1 MMETEFSSMLVQL
14 SDAISKKGEKYVD
27 LLRVLY
33 RDLANVKSDLE
44 KAKCAFDIFQLLI
57 APGILKPTDISILFE
72 TIELTGL
79 KYLIEIIKRYE
90 TYPEEVKITRFSRHR
105 QQVVALGK
113 DFSVKDLQ
121 KVSQLYEGNFS
132 SPWKLIQHLEDTSV
146 LTEDSM
152 SSFLQHLNENKV
164 NEDFNQLLVRIS
176 DAISVKGEKYIDML
190 RVLYKD
196 LAEFKAELEEA
207 KSAFDLFQILRVSDI
222 LKATDISVL
231 FETIEVTGLRY
242 LKDIIKAYDT
252 YPDEVKITRFS
263 AHRQHLIALGKDL
276 STIDIQRIRQMY
288 EVPDDFCF
296 NSWKLIT
303 YLESKGIVSENNLSS
318 FLQNLQRDVNEKAST
333 SKRQKLDKGKSRKSK
348 QPRKMQ
354 RFDKG
359 FGEASTSKRPKLDKG
374 KSGKFKHPRKMRRFD
389 KGIGEA
395 SISKQP
401 KLDEDKS
408 EQSVQPQRSR
418 ADEDIIIKDSLM
430 TRQKELYQNEN
441 RMTPAIWHKGHKVDI
456 AKVFTELK
464 LLQSKK
470 EDKGK
475 EDKST
480 CTKKEG
486 RPTSLT
492 KALDVIKST
501 DSCKVLI
508 TGKGGM
514 GKTTLLKYIAHQWAT
529 DDEYV
534 FADKLLFLINIR
546 EIKASKTFLD
556 IILNKIDCKAII
568 LKNNLSSYSVERFL
582 VTHDDK
588 IVFLLDGYDELERN
602 SKDPIDLF
610 KKSEFQKSTVVI
622 TSRPDNTADLL
633 EYCDVR
639 IEVKGFSPSNIKKYI
654 QNYFHSIREIE
665 IGDSLIK
672 EFGLDSEHPWYRK
685 DLYEGGKHKE
695 AFELCSSPLLLL
707 QICTIWELKR
717 VLPEYLPDLFK
728 DLICCILNQYLNR
741 AGNKTAI
748 ANFERIQDIY
758 KSAFLILGECMY
770 EGLKKNI
777 LSIDRYDLS
786 NVTQNKTLLDL
797 ALELGFVYEDTPANP
812 GDVREMYT
820 PPHKLMSEAL
830 AGLYLSTE
838 IQKGSSKVEYEEIRC
853 NEYLNMTR
861 VFAIGFLGADADK
874 LLKPWLIVRASNYC
888 SIVQCLKHVKKEN
901 EDDIL
906 VKLDKLMSND
916 MKAHSEQMLESFR
929 SLINDDRDISS
940 MHLFKLMKRCSIE
953 YHPYNL
959 EAAAVSLINRCRERQ
974 CQIVVHTLVLLQVMN
989 QRRTPDLLLNCI
1001 SKWENEE
1008 INLLSAEMKKNHFI
1022 YTLTSI
1028 RFDFQ
1033 LSSAFLIHFLKYASN
1048 LDSLHL
1054 WSNTLVTECQN
1065 SEDTVCNSHKLVTG
1079 AIHNA
1084 VINDLDNANIKLE
1097 LETLDISGN
1106 DLNDIDGTLLGKLF
1120 KIAPKLKYLNV
1131 RKCRLSGGTLR
1142 SMITECLNSED
1153 TVDHVLKHYRLV
1165 LEGNDLSDIDDTSV
1179 ADLVSVDCHYEFGAD
1194 NLEKLVESVAEENII
1209 LNWQVIDLSNI
1220 NLSSISGR
1228 TLACLVKISPDLVH
1242 IDMSYC
1248 NLSGRIVNEMIEECC
1263 GMNVVLKNKMINLG
1277 AGNLEML
1284 VESVGENITL
1294 NWQFI
1299 DLSNINLSSISG
1311 KTLACLVKISP
1322 DMIHIDMSYCSLSDR
1337 IVYEMI
1343 EECCGMNVVLKNKMI
1358 NLGGNDISDIVNHL

>member
-44 KAKCAFDIFQLLI
+44 KAKCAFDLFQLLI
-57 APGILKPTDISILFE
+57 APGILKPTDISVLFE

-79 KYLIEIIKRYE
+79 KYLIEIIKTYE
-90 TYPEEVKITRFSRHR
+90 TYPDEVKITRFLPHR

-164 NEDFNQLLVRIS
+164 NEVFNQLLVRIS
-176 DAISVKGEKYIDML
+176 DAISVKSEKYIDML

-207 KSAFDLFQILRVSDI
+207 KSAFDLFQILRVADI

-263 AHRQHLIALGKDL
+263 AHRQHLVALGKDL
-276 STIDIQRIRQMY
+276 STIDIQRIGQMY

-318 FLQNLQRDVNEKAST
+318 FLQNLERDDNSGQSE
-333 SKRQKLDKGKSRKSK
+333 
-348 QPRKMQ
+348 QPR
-354 RFDKG
+354 
-359 FGEASTSKRPKLDKG
+359 SSW
-374 KSGKFKHPRKMRRFD
+374 S
-389 KGIGEA
+389 
-395 SISKQP
+395 
-401 KLDEDKS
+401 
-408 EQSVQPQRSR
+408 
-418 ADEDIIIKDSLM
+418 DEDIIIKNSLM
-430 TRQKELYQNEN
+430 KMQKELYRDEN
-441 RMTPAIWHKGHKVDI
+441 RMTPAIWHKNHKVDI
-456 AKVFTELK
+456 AQVFTELK

-480 CTKKEG
+480 CTKREG

-492 KALDVIKST
+492 EALDVIRST

-514 GKTTLLKYIAHQWAT
+514 GKTILLKYIAHQWAT
-529 DDEYV
+529 DGEHV

-588 IVFLLDGYDELERN
+588 IVFLLDGYDELEKN

-633 EYCDVR
+633 EYCDVH

-654 QNYFHSIREIE
+654 QNYFHSISEIE

-672 EFGLDSEHPWYRK
+672 EFGLDSEQPWYRK
-685 DLYEGGKHKE
+685 DLYKGGKHKE

-874 LLKPWLIVRASNYC
+874 LLKPWLIIRASNYR
-888 SIVQCLKHVKKEN
+888 SIVQCLKHVKKEH

-906 VKLDKLMSND
+906 VKLDKHMSND

-929 SLINDDRDISS
+929 SLINDGRDISS

-953 YHPYNL
+953 YDPYNL
-959 EAAAVSLINRCRERQ
+959 ETAAVSLINRCRERQ
-974 CQIVVHTLVLLQVMN
+974 CQIVVHTLVLLQ
-989 QRRTPDLLLNCI
+989 
-1001 SKWENEE
+1001 
-1008 INLLSAEMKKNHFI
+1008 
-1022 YTLTSI
+1022 
-1028 RFDFQ
+1028 
-1033 LSSAFLIHFLKYASN
+1033 
-1048 LDSLHL
+1048 
-1054 WSNTLVTECQN
+1054 
-1065 SEDTVCNSHKLVTG
+1065 
-1079 AIHNA
+1079 
-1084 VINDLDNANIKLE
+1084 
-1097 LETLDISGN
+1097 
-1106 DLNDIDGTLLGKLF
+1106 
-1120 KIAPKLKYLNV
+1120 
-1131 RKCRLSGGTLR
+1131 
-1142 SMITECLNSED
+1142 
-1153 TVDHVLKHYRLV
+1153 
-1165 LEGNDLSDIDDTSV
+1165 
-1179 ADLVSVDCHYEFGAD
+1179 
-1194 NLEKLVESVAEENII
+1194 
-1209 LNWQVIDLSNI
+1209 
-1220 NLSSISGR
+1220 
-1228 TLACLVKISPDLVH
+1228 
-1242 IDMSYC
+1242 
-1248 NLSGRIVNEMIEECC
+1248 
-1263 GMNVVLKNKMINLG
+1263 
-1277 AGNLEML
+1277 
-1284 VESVGENITL
+1284 
-1294 NWQFI
+1294 
-1299 DLSNINLSSISG
+1299 
-1311 KTLACLVKISP
+1311 
-1322 DMIHIDMSYCSLSDR
+1322 
-1337 IVYEMI
+1337 
-1343 EECCGMNVVLKNKMI
+1343 
-1358 NLGGNDISDIVNHL
+1358 